1 MIIKNNENS
10 SNSEE
15 FSFALKAM
23 SLFKSFITKFDIIR
37 QSIDNVKNEL
47 ALINY
52 GEKLILNEKRI
63 NEFR

>member
-37 QSIDNVKNEL
+37 QSIDNVKNDIER
-47 ALINY
+47 
-52 GEKLILNEKRI
+52 KRI

>member
-37 QSIDNVKNEL
+37 QSIDNVKKSYRS
-47 ALINY
+47 LIM
-52 GEKLILNEKRI
+52 EKNDIERKRI

>member
-37 QSIDNVKNEL
+37 QSIDNVK
-47 ALINY
+47 
-52 GEKLILNEKRI
+52 KS
-63 NEFR
+63 

>member
-37 QSIDNVKNEL
+37 QSIDNVKKSSRS
-47 ALINY
+47 LIM
-52 GEKLILNEKRI
+52 EKNDIERKRI